1 MKATAHLRR
10 GKNEISRPTTL
21 FHDWLMMFVEA
32 DAFNVVPYSGL
43 MTEETLVD
51 LGIRLS
57 ADRLIDHSK
66 MFHVMA
72 RWRLMTLG
80 A

>member
-1 MKATAHLRR
+1 
-10 GKNEISRPTTL
+10 
-21 FHDWLMMFVEA
+21 MMFVEA

-43 MTEETLVD
+43 MAEETLVD
-51 LGIRLS
+51 FGIRLS

-66 MFHVMA
+66 MFHVMTG
-72 RWRLMTLG
+72 RRLVALR